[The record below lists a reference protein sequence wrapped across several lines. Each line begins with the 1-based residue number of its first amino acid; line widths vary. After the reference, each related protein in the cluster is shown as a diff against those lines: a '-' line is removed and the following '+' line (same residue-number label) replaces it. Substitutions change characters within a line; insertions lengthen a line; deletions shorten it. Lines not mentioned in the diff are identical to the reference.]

1 MAQLAGQRHA
11 LVTSETRD
19 LATARTRAARVRTPA
34 VAVTAE
40 DVTLGK
46 PNPEVFLT
54 AARLLRVDPAACVVE
69 DSTNAIAAAV
79 AVLIATPRVLRGYA
93 HSPRTPSVAWAGPM
107 CAAAWAS
114 DAGGRHGLSR
124 SLPQVE
130 T

>member
-54 AARLLRVDPAACVVE
+54 AARLLRVDPAACEVE
-69 DSTNAIAAAV
+69 DSTNAIAAGLA
-79 AVLIATPRVLRGYA
+79 AGMRVIGVGPHTAAHHRGLGRRI
-93 HSPRTPSVAWAGPM
+93 P
-107 CAAAWAS
+107 AAAT
-114 DAGGRHGLSR
+114 DHGIRLTLCR
-124 SLPQVE
+124 RP
-130 T
+130 